1 MMRNICLILILLSS
15 LASKVN
21 AQSENVIDEVIWVV
35 GDEAI
40 LRSQVEEERNR
51 MLYSGER
58 MKGDPYC
65 IIPEMIAIQKLYLHQ
80 AKLDSIEVSDQMVIE
95 RVEAQINDYISN
107 VGSKEKVEEYF
118 KRTIPQLREE
128 LRDNMKAQGIVEQMK
143 KKLVENVKVTPAEV
157 RKFYDSLPKDSIP
170 FVHTKVET
178 QIITFE
184 PKIPQEEVENI
195 KSRLRDFT
203 ERVNKGETDFST
215 LAILY
220 SEDIGSAR
228 NGGELGFRGK
238 GAYVPEFSAV
248 AFQLSD
254 PKKVSKIVET
264 EFGYHIIQ
272 LIEKRGDRANFRH
285 ILLKP
290 KVSEKVLEETLTR
303 MDSLKMDLDSAKFT
317 FETAATY
324 ISHDKN
330 TNKNNGLMVNSNTGT
345 PTSYFEMEELSP
357 EVAKVVDKL
366 KVGEY
371 SKPFIMTDER
381 SGKEVVAIVKLKSR
395 IPGHKATIYDDYQ
408 ELKAMLEEQKSNEI
422 LKKFISKKQG
432 ETYIRIKEGWKNC
445 DFQYPGWIKN

>member
-1 MMRNICLILILLSS
+1 M
-15 LASKVN
+15 
-21 AQSENVIDEVIWVV
+21 
-35 GDEAI
+35 
-40 LRSQVEEERNR
+40 
-51 MLYSGER
+51 
-58 MKGDPYC
+58 
-65 IIPEMIAIQKLYLHQ
+65 
-80 AKLDSIEVSDQMVIE
+80 
-95 RVEAQINDYISN
+95 
-107 VGSKEKVEEYF
+107 
-118 KRTIPQLREE
+118 
-128 LRDNMKAQGIVEQMK
+128 
-143 KKLVENVKVTPAEV
+143 
-157 RKFYDSLPKDSIP
+157 
-170 FVHTKVET
+170 
-178 QIITFE
+178 
-184 PKIPQEEVENI
+184 
-195 KSRLRDFT
+195 
-203 ERVNKGETDFST
+203 
-215 LAILY
+215 
-220 SEDIGSAR
+220 
-228 NGGELGFRGK
+228 
-238 GAYVPEFSAV
+238 
-248 AFQLSD
+248 SD

-345 PTSYFEMEELSP
+345 PTSYFEMEELSQ

-408 ELKAMLEEQKSNEI
+408 ELKAMLEEQK
-422 LKKFISKKQG
+422 K
-432 ETYIRIKEGWKNC
+432 
-445 DFQYPGWIKN
+445 

>member
-330 TNKNNGLMVNSNTGT
+330 TNKNNGLMVNSNSGT

-395 IPGHKATIYDDYQ
+395 IPGHKAPIYDDYQ

>member
-1 MMRNICLILILLSS
+1 MRNICLILILLSS

-330 TNKNNGLMVNSNTGT
+330 TNKNNGLMVNSNSGT

-445 DFQYPGWIKN
+445 DFQYPGLIKN